1 MMQSPVKSPRFFIAQ
16 RQQNFAKKTA
26 ENPAKNG
33 PKKDAGRI
41 KSNVITTLAKTA

>member
-16 RQQNFAKKTA
+16 RQQNSAKKRQKILQ
-26 ENPAKNG
+26 KNG